1 MSLFVSFV
9 SFVKSLSVLVTALL
23 GLKSSKEK
31 LKACRAKKLSKKLRK
46 QYVQS
51 HKAIA
56 SVYPILQSVINK
68 FQEVDRVSVFK
79 SHNGNGIPQPGTPS
93 FTTCLQEVTTHRTA
107 PIIERWQQ
115 IPSDQEMVEI
125 IGELIEKNLCIVDV
139 PEDPAGILSD
149 YCVGSGIK
157 GVLAVPIATLDSGF
171 LFLNLCST
179 TTEDLSEIDGALF
192 EAASCAAR
200 IAKLYAPR
208 RPKY

>member
-31 LKACRAKKLSKKLRK
+31 LKACRDRKLKK

-51 HKAIA
+51 HQAIA
-56 SVYPILQSVINK
+56 SVYPILQSAINK
-68 FQEVDRVSVFK
+68 FKEVDRVSVFK
-79 SHNGNGIPQPGTPS
+79 SHNGNGIPRPGTPS

-115 IPSDQEMVEI
+115 IPSDQEMIGI
-125 IGELIEKNLCIVDV
+125 IGELIEKNLCVVDI
-139 PEDPAGILSD
+139 PEDPVGILSD

-157 GVLAVPIATLDSGF
+157 SVLAVPIATLDTGF

-179 TTEDLSEIDGALF
+179 TTEDLSEVDGALF
-192 EAASCAAR
+192 EAKSCAAR
-200 IAKLYAPR
+200 IAKLYAPQ
-208 RPKY
+208 RPRY